1 MAVGHAFVPV
11 HAMSQLAARVQ
22 SIDALHAVDP
32 HSTRQGT
39 PAGQV
44 TLLVQLLVAVQS
56 TTQMAPEHV
65 PIVQA
70 ARQAATAAE
79 SAIAE
84 SRTDAPPEPF
94 DGPSRSEAPP
104 EPAVDPSNDDAP
116 PEPAADPSNDD
127 APPEP
132 VVPDESRAPASVM
145 PPLAPVASAPPA
157 VDEAPA
163 PSFPPVPA
171 SPVEPAGKRS

>member
-11 HAMSQLAARVQ
+11 HAMSQLVARVQ

-39 PAGQV
+39 PTGQV
-44 TLLVQLLVAVQS
+44 TLPVQLLVAVQS
-56 TTQMAPEHV
+56 TTQVAPEHV

-70 ARQAATAAE
+70 ARQAATAAGSAA

-84 SRTDAPPEPF
+84 SRKGAPPELLV
-94 DGPSRSEAPP
+94 GPSASE
-104 EPAVDPSNDDAP
+104 EP

-127 APPEP
+127 AI
-132 VVPDESRAPASVM
+132 PASA
-145 PPLAPVASAPPA
+145 PPAPPA

-163 PSFPPVPA
+163 PGFAPVPA
-171 SPVEPAGKRS
+171 SPLDPAGRRS